1 MLVGICT
8 YVEGESEVAVGV
20 VEGVVS
26 RLADGKI
33 G

>member
-1 MLVGICT
+1 MLVGVRM
-8 YVEGESEVAVGV
+8 YVEEVKVAVGV

-33 G
+33 E